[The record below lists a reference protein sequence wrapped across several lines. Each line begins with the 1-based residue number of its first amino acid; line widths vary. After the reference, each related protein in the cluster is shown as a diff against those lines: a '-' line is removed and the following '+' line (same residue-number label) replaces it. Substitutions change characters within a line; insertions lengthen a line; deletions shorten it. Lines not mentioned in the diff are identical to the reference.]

1 MKIDVRDLSSEKS
14 MPPKIFEAFTD
25 NNNQIYI
32 RVKKDNSN
40 LTVLW
45 DDIVYQVNKLKNKMA

>member
-1 MKIDVRDLSSEKS
+1 MKVDVRDLNSNKAI
-14 MPPKIFEAFTD
+14 PPKIFEAFTD
-25 NNNQIYI
+25 NNQIYI
-32 RVKKDNSN
+32 KVKKENSC